1 VIFISAVL
9 LTALCG
15 ILMGAVAIYG
25 PNPQPAPIAGLFET
39 LKYGFTV
46 GMLSIFGL
54 LSTRPPRTLPP
65 KSYGDR
71 PPASMLRRP

>member
-1 VIFISAVL
+1 MSDRFNLVFVSAVA

-15 ILMGAVAIYG
+15 ILMGTIALVG
-25 PNPQPAPIAGLFET
+25 PSPQPPPIAAVFET

-54 LSTRPPRTLPP
+54 LGTRSRNPPT
-65 KSYGDR
+65 S
-71 PPASMLRRP
+71 

>member
-1 VIFISAVL
+1 MADNRFTLIFVSAVT

-15 ILMGAVAIYG
+15 LLMGVLALFG
-25 PNPQPAPIAGLFET
+25 PNPQPPPIAALFDT

-54 LSTRPPRTLPP
+54 LGTRQTLH
-65 KSYGDR
+65 
-71 PPASMLRRP
+71 RR

>member
-1 VIFISAVL
+1 MRDRFALIFVSAVA

-15 ILMGAVAIYG
+15 LIMGGIAIWG
-25 PNPQPAPIAGLFET
+25 PNPQPAPIAAMFET

-54 LSTRPPRTLPP
+54 LGARPGKSTH
-65 KSYGDR
+65 
-71 PPASMLRRP
+71 